1 MNFYYSKDGQ
11 SFGPLPLEVL
21 INIIDK
27 DTLVWNEDGSMTDR
41 QPAGTVPAIVSL
53 ITSSAPSNVVPSVP
67 EIAPEPEVELPDDLK
82 DLLEMEE
89 LEEEELS
96 DELKDLLEMEEMEA
110 EERISSAQST
120 APTAQIAEQGIPINL
135 IFKGTL
141 VMGTFPLKVMAD
153 GVLVG
158 EGTVMKGFSIDFKVN
173 NSNPRIRV
181 QGTMLELPTL
191 EINKAYEIH
200 LKYGQTSGGF
210 FEGQYGILPKPTSII
225 TK

>member
-27 DTLVWNEDGSMTDR
+27 DTLVWNEDGSMTDW

-53 ITSSAPSNVVPSVP
+53 LTPSASSSVVPSVP
-67 EIAPEPEVELPDDLK
+67 EIAPEP
-82 DLLEMEE
+82 
-89 LEEEELS
+89 EEELS
-96 DELKDLLEMEEMEA
+96 DELKDLLEMEEMEE
-110 EERISSAQST
+110 EERISSSQST
-120 APTAQIAEQGIPINL
+120 APTAQNAVQGIPINL

-141 VMGTFPLKVMAD
+141 VMGTFPLKVIAD

-158 EGTVMKGFSIDFKVN
+158 EGTVIKGFSIDFKVN

-181 QGTMLELPTL
+181 GSTMLELPTL
-191 EINKAYEIH
+191 VINKTYEIH

>member
-27 DTLVWNEDGSMTDR
+27 DTLVWNEDGSMTDW
-41 QPAGTVPAIVSL
+41 QPAGTVTAIVSL

-67 EIAPEPEVELPDDLK
+67 EIAPEPEVEL
-82 DLLEMEE
+82 
-89 LEEEELS
+89 S
-96 DELKDLLEMEEMEA
+96 DELKDLLEMEEMEE

-120 APTAQIAEQGIPINL
+120 TPTAQIAEQGIPINL

-191 EINKAYEIH
+191 DVNKAYEIH
-200 LKYGQTSGGF
+200 LK
-210 FEGQYGILPKPTSII
+210 
-225 TK
+225 

>member
-27 DTLVWNEDGSMTDR
+27 DTLVWNEDGSMPDW
-41 QPAGTVPAIVSL
+41 QPAATVPAIVSFL
-53 ITSSAPSNVVPSVP
+53 TPSAPSSVVPPVP
-67 EIAPEPEVELPDDLK
+67 EIAPEPEEELSDEMK

-89 LEEEELS
+89 REEEE
-96 DELKDLLEMEEMEA
+96 
-110 EERISSAQST
+110 RIFAAQST
-120 APTAQIAEQGIPINL
+120 APSAQRAEHGIPIKL
-135 IFKGTL
+135 IFKGGLL
-141 VMGTFPLKVMAD
+141 VMGTMPIKVLVD

-158 EGTVMKGFSIDFKVN
+158 ESTINRGISLDFKVN
-173 NSNPRIRV
+173 STRPRIKV
-181 QGTMLELPTL
+181 DTTILDLPDL
-191 EINKAYEIH
+191 IIDKSYEIH
-200 LKYGQTSGGF
+200 VKYGQTSGGF